1 MMPLFLKLALSGTA
15 LTAALYDLRLRR
27 IPNWLN
33 LSGIILGFGL
43 NTYFLAGRGA
53 TSASLGFLLAL
64 AVYTPLYLLRGM
76 GAGDVKLMAAIGAIA
91 GPANWFHIFLATA
104 LLGGVLS
111 IFLIVL
117 RRRFHLTLLNI
128 STILR
133 QLSKRRSPAVA
144 DSLLDIRSQN
154 ALTLPHGAVIA
165 AGVFLFLLLQ
175 LRYA

>member
-1 MMPLFLKLALSGTA
+1 MMPTLLKLALSGTA
-15 LTAALYDLRLRR
+15 LVAALYDLRLRR

-53 TSASLGFLLAL
+53 TLASLGCLLAL

-91 GPANWFHIFLATA
+91 GPANWFNIFLATA
-104 LLGGVLS
+104 LLGGALS

-128 STILR
+128 SIILG
-133 QLSKRRSPAVA
+133 QLSHRRSPALA
-144 DSLLDIRSQN
+144 DSHLDIRSQN

-165 AGVFLFLLLQ
+165 AAVFLFLLLQ
-175 LRYA
+175 LRHA

>member
-15 LTAALYDLRLRR
+15 LAAALYDLRLRR

-53 TSASLGFLLAL
+53 AMASLGFLLAL

-91 GPANWFHIFLATA
+91 GPANWFNIFLATA
-104 LLGGVLS
+104 LLGGALS
-111 IFLIVL
+111 ILLIVL

-128 STILR
+128 STILG
-133 QLSKRRSPAVA
+133 QLSRRRSPAVA
-144 DSLLDIRSQN
+144 DSHLDIRSRN

-175 LRYA
+175 FRYA